1 METVRPL
8 LIRGLEEIGLDPSD
22 LTVSRFVV
30 YLGELKRW
38 SRAYNLTGLRSEEEI
53 VTKHFIDSL
62 LYLRMIPPDCRDLGD
77 IGSGAGFPGVPLAL
91 VRPGLRVTLIEPSRK
106 KCAFLRHLVR
116 ELSLENVVVIEGR
129 VEEVDQ
135 LFDVVVTRA
144 LFTIGDLLKKTRS
157 RLREGGF
164 IIVSKGPG
172 FRQEIRG
179 LPEGIGVE
187 VEEVG
192 LPGTPLKRFLVKVV
206 PGPPVVA
213 GGDGRAVETDQ

>member
-1 METVRPL
+1 MEAVRPL
-8 LIRGLEEIGLDPSD
+8 LIRGLEEIGLDPPD
-22 LTVSRFVV
+22 LTVSRFMV
-30 YLGELKRW
+30 YLAELKRW

-53 VTKHFIDSL
+53 ITKHFIDSL
-62 LYLRMIPPDCRDLGD
+62 LYLRMIPRDCRDLGD

-116 ELSLENVVVIEGR
+116 ALSLENVAVIDGR
-129 VEEVDQ
+129 VEEVEQ

-144 LFTIGDLLKKTRS
+144 LFTIGDLLKKARN

-172 FRQEIRG
+172 FREEVGG
-179 LPEGIGVE
+179 LPEGVGIE
-187 VEEVG
+187 VEEVR
-192 LPGTPLKRFLVKVV
+192 LPGTALKRVLVKVV
-206 PGPPVVA
+206 PGQKNSCK
-213 GGDGRAVETDQ
+213 RQ